1 MMLSLCGR
9 YVVEGKAAKESLRER
24 KGRGEKMLKKPRAKC
39 VSGARARTGV
49 KRAVACLLTEEVTVT
64 ARAQVASIV

>member
-1 MMLSLCGR
+1 
-9 YVVEGKAAKESLRER
+9 
-24 KGRGEKMLKKPRAKC
+24 MLKKPRAKC